1 MKEFYNDFGFIIAF
15 LIMVLIIGVIG
26 GEKVTKW
33 FLYLVLFSMIILN
46 ADKAIELLKGAFTLN
61 ESSSSTTSD
70 PLRST
75 THTSQSGQTHGGGS
89 RGF

>member
-1 MKEFYNDFGFIIAF
+1 MKEFYEDFGFIIAF
-15 LIMVLIIGVIG
+15 LVMVLIIGVVT

-46 ADKAIELLKGAFTLN
+46 ADKTISMLKGAFTLN
-61 ESSSSTTSD
+61 EVSSTETDS
-70 PLRST
+70 RKST
-75 THTSQSGQTHGGGS
+75 THTSSSGQTHGGGS